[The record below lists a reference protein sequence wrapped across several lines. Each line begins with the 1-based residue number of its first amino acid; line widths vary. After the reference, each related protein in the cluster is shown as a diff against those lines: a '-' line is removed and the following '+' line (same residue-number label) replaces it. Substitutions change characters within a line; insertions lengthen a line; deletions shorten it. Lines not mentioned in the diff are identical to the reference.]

1 MPTTM
6 RKSLVAAL
14 LAACCATPL
23 LAGTPAYATPSGDN
37 ATPAVVE
44 GESKYSEL
52 GAPAGATL
60 RAQSALAAAPTPA
73 TPVFGPA
80 IEGYAPN
87 DPQDQ
92 CIEKEQAGPVAL
104 RALLNQ
110 TYDLHRAGNILRDC
124 GQGDTSEHKEGR
136 ALDYMLNNNDASE
149 RAIANTVVDWM
160 LATDGHGNK
169 HAIARRMGLQY
180 IIWNRQI
187 WSSSRASEGWR
198 NYTGDNPHTDHIH
211 FSFGWPGARKETSW
225 WTAAGRQFDSFS
237 GDARADLVVH
247 TGTDVGI
254 RTGVSTGGFDAGTV
268 PTTGWGRYHG
278 MQVTNGLG
286 QLFFADYNADH
297 KTDMIVHDG
306 TNISVRLNNGNGGF
320 NSGTTVSSGWGRYH
334 GLDVA
339 NGLGQLY
346 FADYNAD
353 GFADMIV
360 HDGTDISVRLNN
372 KGAGFNSGT
381 TVSSGWGRYHGMQI
395 TNGLGRL
402 YFADYDGDGYD
413 DMIVHDGT
421 NVSVR
426 LNNDG
431 AGFDSGRNVTSG
443 YGRYHGLQVPN
454 GLGRLY
460 FA

>member
-1 MPTTM
+1 MLF
-6 RKSLVAAL
+6 RKSIKRAAAVA
-14 LAACCATPL
+14 
-23 LAGTPAYATPSGDN
+23 LAGGIMTAMVSPPAYAETSQTIGTLAASPADPCDRNGTTSSDAAIADQLNGVLTADLDN
-37 ATPAVVE
+37 YMNAYRVSCARAIIKKVRERGMSHRAAIIAITTSIVETGLRNINVEVDHDSLGLFQQRASWGSAADRLDPAWATNEFLKKMIREYPDDSWKTAPV
-44 GESKYSEL
+44 GEVCQKV
-52 GAPAGATL
+52 
-60 RAQSALAAAPTPA
+60 QVSALPDKYAVQVGDA
-73 TPVFGPA
+73 TKIVDA
-80 IEGYAPN
+80 VW
-87 DPQDQ
+87 D
-92 CIEKEQAGPVAL
+92 
-104 RALLNQ
+104 RAL
-110 TYDLHRAGNILRDC
+110 
-124 GQGDTSEHKEGR
+124 GR
-136 ALDYMLNNNDASE
+136 
-149 RAIANTVVDWM
+149 
-160 LATDGHGNK
+160 
-169 HAIARRMGLQY
+169 
-180 IIWNRQI
+180 
-187 WSSSRASEGWR
+187 
-198 NYTGDNPHTDHIH
+198 P
-211 FSFGWPGARKETSW
+211 
-225 WTAAGRQFDSFS
+225 FDSFS

-254 RTGVSTGGFDAGTV
+254 RTGVSAGGFDAGTV

-460 FA
+460 FS